1 MSAHTIRIMNRKPS
15 LNHMLKWESLKY
27 DFRCKRKKLPKK
39 TRNLRFIPLPQQQGT
54 KKVREMGNGT

>member
-1 MSAHTIRIMNRKPS
+1 
-15 LNHMLKWESLKY
+15 MLKWESLKY